1 MNIKQFKP
9 IKEKENYSGRL
20 LLRMTPETHERVS
33 DVAHDKQMSINLLI
47 NMAIEEYLRNE

>member
-33 DVAHDKQMSINLLI
+33 DKAHDKQMSINLLI